1 MLILLQH
8 VRYTTRVSL
17 IMGPG
22 MEVPSQLLEE
32 ENSLYKDVAYQ
43 IIMQLVTI
51 QIQIMIIPPLVEV
64 VAFIKNGL
72 MV

>member
-1 MLILLQH
+1 
-8 VRYTTRVSL
+8 
-17 IMGPG
+17 

-72 MV
+72 IV

>member
-1 MLILLQH
+1 
-8 VRYTTRVSL
+8 
-17 IMGPG
+17 

-32 ENSLYKDVAYQ
+32 GNSLYKDVAYQ

-72 MV
+72 IVLKYMIQK